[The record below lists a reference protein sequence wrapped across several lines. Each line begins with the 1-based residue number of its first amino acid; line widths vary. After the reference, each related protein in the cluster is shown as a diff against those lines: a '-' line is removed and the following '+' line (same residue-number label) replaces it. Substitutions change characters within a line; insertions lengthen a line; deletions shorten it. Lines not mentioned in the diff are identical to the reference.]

1 MLRNENS
8 FSRRW
13 FFVGVGIGYCLLIVI
28 MRSGANTI
36 KLYLAITNEALDFDI
51 GIPSIHNLESTKLP
65 PSTQC
70 WFIWC
75 KLGHSW
81 SMSNQIT
88 YSFSNCCKNSFVA
101 LIPGLCNWFGLIS
114 SLMRS
119 PWQSDFGG
127 IFFAEKFHVF
137 VNVYGIMIKGKLK

>member
-1 MLRNENS
+1 MLLNNNINNNNNNNITTQQQHHNNNITTTTTARLMFKTVEIEPKSVSIKMLRNENS

-70 WFIWC
+70 WFI
-75 KLGHSW
+75 
-81 SMSNQIT
+81 
-88 YSFSNCCKNSFVA
+88 
-101 LIPGLCNWFGLIS
+101 
-114 SLMRS
+114 
-119 PWQSDFGG
+119 
-127 IFFAEKFHVF
+127 
-137 VNVYGIMIKGKLK
+137 